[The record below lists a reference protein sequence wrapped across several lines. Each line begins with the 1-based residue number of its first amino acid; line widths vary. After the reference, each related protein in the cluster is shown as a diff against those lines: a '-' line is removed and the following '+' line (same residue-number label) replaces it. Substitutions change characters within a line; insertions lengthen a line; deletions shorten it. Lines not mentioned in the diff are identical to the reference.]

1 MWICNPHSKPNKLI
15 LTTKK
20 HIIMKKFYEL
30 SSEDFTQIL
39 VDKKEVEILIDHD
52 TLYVEHLKLMK
63 IDNTE
68 VIINPTVLDEDNY
81 NLLLINA
88 LQANDMF
95 MVSLLGWQKANATV
109 FCKKYNDELYK
120 LRIIF

>member
-1 MWICNPHSKPNKLI
+1 M
-15 LTTKK
+15 
-20 HIIMKKFYEL
+20 
-30 SSEDFTQIL
+30 

-68 VIINPTVLDEDNY
+68 IIINPTVLDEDNY

>member
-1 MWICNPHSKPNKLI
+1 
-15 LTTKK
+15 
-20 HIIMKKFYEL
+20 MKKFHEL

-39 VDKKEVEILIDHD
+39 ADRKEVEILIDYD

-68 VIINPTVLDEDNY
+68 TIINPTILNEDNY

-95 MVSLLGWQKANATV
+95 MVSLLGWEKENATV
-109 FCKKYNDELYK
+109 FCKKYNDDLYK
-120 LRIIF
+120 LRLVF

>member
-1 MWICNPHSKPNKLI
+1 
-15 LTTKK
+15 
-20 HIIMKKFYEL
+20 MKKFHEL

-39 VDKKEVEILIDHD
+39 ADKKEFELLIDYD

-68 VIINPTVLDEDNY
+68 VIINPTISDEDDY
-81 NLLLINA
+81 NLLLMNA
-88 LQANDMF
+88 LQENDMF

-109 FCKKYNDELYK
+109 FCKKYDDDLYK
-120 LRIIF
+120 LRLVF

>member
-1 MWICNPHSKPNKLI
+1 
-15 LTTKK
+15 
-20 HIIMKKFYEL
+20 MKKFYEL

-68 VIINPTVLDEDNY
+68 IIINPTILDEDNY

-109 FCKKYNDELYK
+109 FCKKYDDDLYK
-120 LRIIF
+120 LRIVF